1 MHTLAIFILSPLFTL
16 LSISK
21 ISKPFSLLKICHQ
34 IVHKVLEAFNW
45 HWKRK
50 SIFFFFFL
58 RKKGK
63 ASSLTIKW
71 KMIIISKTTN
81 NCFFFLN
88 GKTTNCSYTVFFVNS
103 LFQTLSLISHFITL
117 HCMNHGL
124 VPKTSSFIRT
134 NISIPCR
141 LIR

>member
-50 SIFFFFFL
+50 SIFFFSFFFFL

-81 NCFFFLN
+81 NCFFFFEWEDNQLFIHCILCEFSFSN
-88 GKTTNCSYTVFFVNS
+88 SFF
-103 LFQTLSLISHFITL
+103 
-117 HCMNHGL
+117 
-124 VPKTSSFIRT
+124 
-134 NISIPCR
+134 NISFYYTSLYEPWASTKDK
-141 LIR
+141 